1 MSHITLVQFGN
12 KDWTRGKII
21 LEELN
26 WALNEL
32 IHDPDQSPFN
42 IRFVICNFA

>member
-1 MSHITLVQFGN
+1 MSPIFLVQFGN

-26 WALNEL
+26 WALN
-32 IHDPDQSPFN
+32 
-42 IRFVICNFA
+42 